1 MTIATLNSVKQK
13 IKFHTFG
20 KLGVKMSGYNTKII
34 TYKNQTQIK
43 HYGRSIKTDYS
54 LSDEQKKDRKRKA
67 DTERTPQQIAKSIES
82 SRNRTI
88 NSIYQYALAN
98 DWELFITLTFNPV
111 KVDSKNYDSVVNAL
125 SNWFKKTKELYA
137 PDLKYIIVPE
147 LHKNGGYHF
156 HGLIS
161 DFGNLP
167 LTIGKTTKSGD
178 VIFNLI
184 SYNLG
189 FSTATFVK
197 SSDKC
202 CSYILKYITKD
213 LCAVTKN
220 KKRYWCSK
228 NLKKP
233 KIETYEYMADEFE
246 NSMKDLI
253 DFIEYRK
260 VVNIE
265 KAHNQMKI
273 YGLNI

>member
-1 MTIATLNSVKQK
+1 
-13 IKFHTFG
+13 
-20 KLGVKMSGYNTKII
+20 MSGYNTKII

-67 DTERTPQQIAKSIES
+67 DADRTPQQIAKSIES

-98 DWELFITLTFNPV
+98 EWELFITLTFNPD
-111 KVDSKNYDSVVNAL
+111 KVDSKDYDSVVTAL
-125 SNWFKKTKELYA
+125 SNWFKKTKETYA
-137 PDLKYIIVPE
+137 PDLKYIVVPE
-147 LHKNGGYHF
+147 LHKKGGYHF

-167 LTIGKTTKSGD
+167 LTIGKTTKGGEA
-178 VIFNLI
+178 IFNLI
-184 SYNLG
+184 SYDLG

-228 NLKKP
+228 NLDKP
-233 KIETYEYMADEFE
+233 KIETYNYLSDEFE
-246 NSMKDLI
+246 SGMKDLT